1 MVLSINCIVD
11 ELLSSYVSKKK
22 KESNEIL
29 TSNTTGECD
38 PKPKV
43 VEEMKADD
51 PRLVFLLQRIM
62 KEDVS
67 SVPTTNPLN
76 REFVNTILFLQ
87 FAARQEGKESIRD
100 LYTLFSQSPSYLPLH
115 PTSSVKEK
123 PAHAVSTLPASPASP
138 ASPSSPV
145 LSSLPHI
152 TAPLYLSYSPSNTP
166 SLLYPPSPPFFTT
179 TLSFSTHSPSTQ
191 SLFLTVLRTLRSE
204 FDMTIVQ
211 QGLLHHI
218 AFYTWASLP
227 SLRDREGV
235 RSLVRALTIVPVAVT
250 AEVGHVLLQLLRHAL
265 LSAKE
270 ARCLVQELVL
280 TLAARIKEVAGM
292 QRSASDVRVM
302 SLLRVLCDVVSEL
315 RVRRE
320 ASLAM
325 NAEMIN
331 ALRECVKEMNSWQ
344 GAQCRVMMMVG
355 LV

>member
-218 AFYTWASLP
+218 TFYTWASLP

-235 RSLVRALTIVPVAVT
+235 RSLVRVLTIVPVAVT

-280 TLAARIKEVAGM
+280 TLAARIKEVTGM
-292 QRSASDVRVM
+292 QRTASDVRVM

>member
-1 MVLSINCIVD
+1 M
-11 ELLSSYVSKKK
+11 
-22 KESNEIL
+22 
-29 TSNTTGECD
+29 
-38 PKPKV
+38 
-43 VEEMKADD
+43 
-51 PRLVFLLQRIM
+51 
-62 KEDVS
+62 
-67 SVPTTNPLN
+67 
-76 REFVNTILFLQ
+76 
-87 FAARQEGKESIRD
+87 
-100 LYTLFSQSPSYLPLH
+100 
-115 PTSSVKEK
+115 
-123 PAHAVSTLPASPASP
+123 
-138 ASPSSPV
+138 

-218 AFYTWASLP
+218 TFYTWASLP

-280 TLAARIKEVAGM
+280 TLAARIKEVTGM
-292 QRSASDVRVM
+292 QRTASDVRVM

>member
-100 LYTLFSQSPSYLPLH
+100 LYTLFSQSPSYLPPH

-138 ASPSSPV
+138 SSPSSPV

-191 SLFLTVLRTLRSE
+191 SLFLTVLRTIRSE

-218 AFYTWASLP
+218 TFYTWASLP

-235 RSLVRALTIVPVAVT
+235 RSLVRVLTIVPVAVT

-280 TLAARIKEVAGM
+280 TLAARVKEVAGM

-331 ALRECVKEMNSWQ
+331 ALRECVKEMNNRQ

-355 LV
+355 VV

>member
-87 FAARQEGKESIRD
+87 FAVRQEGKESIRD
-100 LYTLFSQSPSYLPLH
+100 LYTLFSQSPSYLP
-115 PTSSVKEK
+115 PPPISSVMEK
-123 PAHAVSTLPASPASP
+123 PVPAVSASTALSSSPAPTASPVSAPS
-138 ASPSSPV
+138 SPSSPV
-145 LSSLPHI
+145 LSALPHVI
-152 TAPLYLSYSPSNTP
+152 APLYLSYTPSNTP

-211 QGLLHHI
+211 QGLLHHF

-250 AEVGHVLLQLLRHAL
+250 AEVGHVILQLLRHAL

-280 TLAARIKEVAGM
+280 TLAGADQGGGWHAAVCVGRESDESAARAV
-292 QRSASDVRVM
+292 
-302 SLLRVLCDVVSEL
+302 
-315 RVRRE
+315 
-320 ASLAM
+320 
-325 NAEMIN
+325 
-331 ALRECVKEMNSWQ
+331 
-344 GAQCRVMMMVG
+344 
-355 LV
+355 

>member
-1 MVLSINCIVD
+1 MTLSINCIMD

-22 KESNEIL
+22 KVFNEIP
-29 TSNTTGECD
+29 TSNKTCECD
-38 PKPKV
+38 AKPKV

-51 PRLVFLLQRIM
+51 PRLVSLLQRIL

-67 SVPTTNPLN
+67 TIPTAHPLN

-87 FAARQEGKESIRD
+87 FAVRQEGKESIRD

-138 ASPSSPV
+138 SSPSSPV
-145 LSSLPHI
+145 LSSLPHV

-191 SLFLTVLRTLRSE
+191 SLFLTVLRTIRSE
-204 FDMTIVQ
+204 FDMTIIQ

-218 AFYTWASLP
+218 TFYTWASLP

-235 RSLVRALTIVPVAVT
+235 RSLVRVLTIVPVAVT

-280 TLAARIKEVAGM
+280 TLAARIKEVTGM
-292 QRSASDVRVM
+292 QRTASDVRVM

>member
-1 MVLSINCIVD
+1 M
-11 ELLSSYVSKKK
+11 
-22 KESNEIL
+22 
-29 TSNTTGECD
+29 
-38 PKPKV
+38 
-43 VEEMKADD
+43 
-51 PRLVFLLQRIM
+51 
-62 KEDVS
+62 
-67 SVPTTNPLN
+67 
-76 REFVNTILFLQ
+76 
-87 FAARQEGKESIRD
+87 
-100 LYTLFSQSPSYLPLH
+100 
-115 PTSSVKEK
+115 
-123 PAHAVSTLPASPASP
+123 
-138 ASPSSPV
+138 

-211 QGLLHHI
+211 QGLLHHF

-235 RSLVRALTIVPVAVT
+235 RSLVRALAVVPVAVT
-250 AEVGHVLLQLLRHAL
+250 AEVGHVILQLLRHAL

-270 ARCLVQELVL
+270 TRCLVQELVL

-292 QRSASDVRVM
+292 QRTASDVRVM
-302 SLLRVLCDVVSEL
+302 SLMRVLYDVVSEL

-355 LV
+355 VV

>member
-100 LYTLFSQSPSYLPLH
+100 LYTLFSQSPSYLPPH

-138 ASPSSPV
+138 SSPSSPV

-191 SLFLTVLRTLRSE
+191 SLFLTVLRTIRSE

-218 AFYTWASLP
+218 TFYTWASLP

-235 RSLVRALTIVPVAVT
+235 RSLVRVLTIVPVAVT

-331 ALRECVKEMNSWQ
+331 ALRECVKEMNNRQ

-355 LV
+355 VV

>member
-218 AFYTWASLP
+218 TFYTWASLP

-235 RSLVRALTIVPVAVT
+235 RSLVRVLTIVPVAVT

-331 ALRECVKEMNSWQ
+331 ALRECVKEMNNRQ
-344 GAQCRVMMMVG
+344 EVQCRVMMMVG
-355 LV
+355 VV

>member
-250 AEVGHVLLQLLRHAL
+250 AEVGHVILQLLRHAL

-280 TLAARIKEVAGM
+280 TLAARIKEVTGM
-292 QRSASDVRVM
+292 QRTASDVRVM

>member
-250 AEVGHVLLQLLRHAL
+250 AEVGHVILQLLRHAL

>member
-87 FAARQEGKESIRD
+87 FAARQEGSKSIRD
-100 LYTLFSQSPSYLPLH
+100 LYTLFSQSPSYLPPH

-123 PAHAVSTLPASPASP
+123 PVPAISTLPASPS
-138 ASPSSPV
+138 SPSSPV

-191 SLFLTVLRTLRSE
+191 SLFLTVLRTIRSE

-218 AFYTWASLP
+218 TFYTWASLP

-235 RSLVRALTIVPVAVT
+235 RSLVRVLTIVPVAVT

-331 ALRECVKEMNSWQ
+331 ALRECVKEMNNRQ
-344 GAQCRVMMMVG
+344 EVQCRVMMMVG
-355 LV
+355 VV

>member
-115 PTSSVKEK
+115 YTSSVKEK

-138 ASPSSPV
+138 SSPSSPV

-250 AEVGHVLLQLLRHAL
+250 AEVGHVILQLLRHAL

-280 TLAARIKEVAGM
+280 TLAARVKEVAGM
-292 QRSASDVRVM
+292 QRTASDVRVM

>member
-87 FAARQEGKESIRD
+87 FAARQEGSKSIRD
-100 LYTLFSQSPSYLPLH
+100 LYTLFSQSPSYLP
-115 PTSSVKEK
+115 PPPISSVKEK
-123 PAHAVSTLPASPASP
+123 PVPAISTSTASPS
-138 ASPSSPV
+138 SPSSPV

-152 TAPLYLSYSPSNTP
+152 TAPLYLSYTPSNTP

-191 SLFLTVLRTLRSE
+191 SLFLTVLRTIRSE

-218 AFYTWASLP
+218 TFYTWASLP

-235 RSLVRALTIVPVAVT
+235 RSLVRVLTIVPVAVT

-331 ALRECVKEMNSWQ
+331 ALRECVKEMNNRQ
-344 GAQCRVMMMVG
+344 EVQCRVMMMVG
-355 LV
+355 VV

>member
-1 MVLSINCIVD
+1 M
-11 ELLSSYVSKKK
+11 
-22 KESNEIL
+22 
-29 TSNTTGECD
+29 
-38 PKPKV
+38 
-43 VEEMKADD
+43 
-51 PRLVFLLQRIM
+51 
-62 KEDVS
+62 
-67 SVPTTNPLN
+67 
-76 REFVNTILFLQ
+76 
-87 FAARQEGKESIRD
+87 
-100 LYTLFSQSPSYLPLH
+100 
-115 PTSSVKEK
+115 
-123 PAHAVSTLPASPASP
+123 
-138 ASPSSPV
+138 

-191 SLFLTVLRTLRSE
+191 SLFLTVLRTIRSE

-218 AFYTWASLP
+218 TFYTWASLP

-235 RSLVRALTIVPVAVT
+235 RSLVRVLTIVPVAVT

-331 ALRECVKEMNSWQ
+331 ALRECVKEMNNRQ

-355 LV
+355 VV